1 MAYKSVVLANGCF
14 DILHYGHLCHLS
26 AARGM
31 GSELHVAITKDE
43 FVNKGPNK
51 PVFTLEHRIEVM
63 SAITY
68 ISRVIAS
75 HHPNGIQSL
84 ETVKPN
90 KYFKDVEYRDSTH
103 PGFLIEKAFCQ
114 QNSIELIFT
123 EEAGYSSSAAIRR
136 MRDVANG

>member
-1 MAYKSVVLANGCF
+1 MIIGLCHGVF
-14 DILHYGHLCHLS
+14 DVLHYGHIRHLR
-26 AARGM
+26 AARAM
-31 GSELHVAITKDE
+31 CDELVVSLTADQ

-63 SAITY
+63 SAIVHV
-68 ISRVIAS
+68 SRVIAS

-114 QNSIELIFT
+114 QNGIELIFT